1 MRFTTRTVHHKNG
14 KHTTKPTYAVS
25 REARALMWVMQQ
37 RRIAEQRGILAAAK
51 GLRTLN
57 YPLSVAW
64 AVLLGSERTAVN
76 ELLREQ
82 LF

>member
-14 KHTTKPTYAVS
+14 KHTTKPIYAVS
-25 REARALMWVMQQ
+25 RETRALMWVMQQ

-51 GLRTLN
+51 GLRTMG
-57 YPLSVAW
+57 YPLNVAW
-64 AVLLGSERTAVN
+64 ATLLGSEQTAVN